1 MITLFNEMRQLGR
14 RAAVLRVLQQDDLS
28 EWARNYWGRVF
39 DTIAMTEE
47 RYNARVANYSKN
59 IKKEVDNQNI

>member
-59 IKKEVDNQNI
+59 IKKEVDN